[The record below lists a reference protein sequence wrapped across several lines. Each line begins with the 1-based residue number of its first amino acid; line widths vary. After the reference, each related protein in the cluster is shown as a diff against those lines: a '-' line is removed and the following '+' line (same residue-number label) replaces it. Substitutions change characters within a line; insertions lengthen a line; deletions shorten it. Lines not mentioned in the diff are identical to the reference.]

1 MRVYLWVFILTIF
14 IGSGL
19 SSVGNEL
26 IAQNSNL
33 IPISIKGEYLTVQD
47 SYVCPENEDNAIN
60 PIENESSGNSDGEI
74 NACSADYKA
83 ESDVTGT
90 SRSQAKSDEIINE
103 DGEQISLL
111 PNPEIEFIDEYM
123 VNFDNFR
130 SRDTI
135 IYGGVLP
142 FVALPDDQL
151 ANEDSFFNEESFSV
165 FLYFKR
171 KF

>member
-1 MRVYLWVFILTIF
+1 
-14 IGSGL
+14 
-19 SSVGNEL
+19 
-26 IAQNSNL
+26 
-33 IPISIKGEYLTVQD
+33 
-47 SYVCPENEDNAIN
+47 
-60 PIENESSGNSDGEI
+60 
-74 NACSADYKA
+74 
-83 ESDVTGT
+83 
-90 SRSQAKSDEIINE
+90 
-103 DGEQISLL
+103 LL

-135 IYGGVLP
+135 IYGGALP
-142 FVALPDDQL
+142 FVALPDDEL